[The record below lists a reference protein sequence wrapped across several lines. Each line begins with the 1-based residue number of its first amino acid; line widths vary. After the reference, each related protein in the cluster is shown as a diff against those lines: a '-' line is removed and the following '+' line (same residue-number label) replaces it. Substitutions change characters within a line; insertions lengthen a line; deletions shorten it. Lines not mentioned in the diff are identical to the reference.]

1 MFLIKRYLFH
11 EDWLLFVFSCCNGL
25 KNILL
30 KIEFEGTH
38 YKGWQIQPNVVTV
51 EETMERVIA
60 QICQCDV
67 RLKSSSRTDAGVHAR
82 GQVAIVIIP
91 DHIPLKKLF
100 FSINSLLPND
110 ISVIDIVQVENDF
123 SARRNNQGKRYT
135 YQILSSP
142 VSKALYQHFYHW
154 VTAPLDIDLIRQACC
169 CFEGTH
175 EFIAFRGKG
184 CQQIKT
190 EKTISQITVDWDQK
204 SDYATLKIHVVGNG
218 FLKNMV
224 RIMMGTVIEIG
235 RGRLDIQMIE
245 RALTSGNRE
254 EVGLTAPAKGLIL
267 DKVLFDPDPFAN
279 SERDDWLLKSD
290 HK

>member
-1 MFLIKRYLFH
+1 M
-11 EDWLLFVFSCCNGL
+11 

-30 KIEFEGTH
+30 KIEYEGTH
-38 YKGWQIQPNVVTV
+38 YKGWQIQPNVATV
-51 EETMERVIA
+51 EDTIEKVIE

-82 GQVAIVIIP
+82 GQVATVNIP
-91 DHIPLKKLF
+91 EHISLKKFF
-100 FSINSLLPND
+100 FSINALLPSD

-123 SARRNNQGKRYT
+123 SARRNNQGKKYT
-135 YQILSSP
+135 YQILNSP
-142 VSKALYQHFYHW
+142 VSKALYRHFFHW
-154 VTAPLDIDLIRQACC
+154 VTAPLNIDLIRQACS

-184 CQQIKT
+184 CQQVKT
-190 EKTISQITVDWDQK
+190 EKTIRQIVLDWDSR

-235 RGRLDIQMIE
+235 RGSLDIQMID
-245 RALTSGNRE
+245 RALTSGKRE
-254 EVGLTAPAKGLIL
+254 EAGLTAPAKGLIL
-267 DKVLFDPDPFAN
+267 DKVLFDPDPFVN
-279 SERDDWLLKSD
+279 SELENWLLKPD
-290 HK
+290 RQ

>member
-1 MFLIKRYLFH
+1 M
-11 EDWLLFVFSCCNGL
+11 

-30 KIEFEGTH
+30 KIEYEGTH
-38 YKGWQIQPNVVTV
+38 YKGWQIQPSVVTV
-51 EETMERVIA
+51 EETLEKIIA

-82 GQVAIVIIP
+82 GQVANVNIP
-91 DHIPLKKLF
+91 EHIPLKKFF
-100 FSINSLLPND
+100 FSINALLPND

-123 SARRNNQGKRYT
+123 SARRNNLGKRYT

-154 VTAPLDIDLIRQACC
+154 VTAPLDIDLIRRACC

-184 CQQIKT
+184 CQQIRT
-190 EKTISQITVDWDQK
+190 EKTIRQITVDFDQR
-204 SDYATLKIHVVGNG
+204 SDFATLKIHVVGTG

-235 RGRLDIQMIE
+235 RGRLDLQMIE
-245 RALTSGNRE
+245 RALISGKRE
-254 EVGLTAPAKGLIL
+254 EAGLTAPAKGLIL
-267 DKVLFDPDPFAN
+267 DEVLFDPDPFVDSQREN
-279 SERDDWLLKSD
+279 WLLKSD
-290 HK
+290 FKK